1 MARKRYGKIEEEL
14 ENLIINPAKAST
26 KEYYEEWKNMSYP
39 LNLESD
45 KRGRAIIFTM
55 TENRPGWE
63 EDVKSLYKM
72 LKSINMDVEL
82 VNDPDHSKIVNSLE
96 AFVEHRENLL
106 IDMCFVI
113 FMGHGF
119 ASKDSTQDVYIKIK
133 KGVFNVWPE
142 TVNIFRKETSLL
154 KDKPKV
160 FIVQAC
166 GSVHNVPVKSPAI
179 APATPASF
187 LDYIFLYACQPG
199 MVADRENHFFIK
211 SLTDMI
217 TENAHVTNL
226 SDLIGT
232 RLSMKFKNHQNDPK
246 VKEQRP
252 QICQSLSRF
261 LNIFPGITKDSVKPE
276 KKHNQKKY
284 TQQRCNICRRITTS
298 VCPFLEIC
306 LKLNSGKTYS
316 DRTRVERGDCF
327 RSSAE
332 IGGVDGIQDRPFETE
347 RSTDMISRCRA
358 ILQIQIRVRQ
368 NSDLNVQAAIEA
380 IFTRVKQEKHSIEEL
395 LTSECESYIS
405 VDDITKGSILLHI
418 TCDME
423 ALEPLHYLSVTG
435 LLSSKFSS
443 LLITKSCLEMCKV
456 SEMKLDVQLKVS
468 NEDVL
473 KQLNPVVYNLP
484 IVLTYL
490 RKPVVLKAPFEIVGG
505 KWFCSGAPITTDNR
519 ITIRDGNICELEV
532 KYADVSDTG
541 DYCLKCTTAD
551 GFPVEVRVT
560 VLVMNQS
567 APSNVKA
574 KVDNKQI
581 VLSWDP
587 AIGKVT
593 GYNIQYLTESCT
605 SDVKILVVSNTTHAT
620 ITDVLPGETYKV
632 YIRSVSEDGM
642 SDPEPPEGLTVHT
655 KPETPAGHPQA
666 VSDPEPPEGL
676 TVHTPPETPAGHS
689 QAVSDP
695 EPPEGLTVH
704 TPPETPA
711 GHPQA
716 VSDPEPPE
724 GLTVHTPLETPAGHP
739 QAVSDPEPPEGLTV
753 HTQPETPVMQAN
765 QENVPHRAVRQQGM
779 LTRFLGLIASFF
791 SFRRP
796 STPPPS
802 DIL

>member
-1 MARKRYGKIEEEL
+1 MSIKEEL

-26 KEYYEEWKNMSYP
+26 KEYYEEWKNVSYP

-55 TENRPGWE
+55 TERRPGWE

-133 KGVFNVWPE
+133 KGIFNVWPE
-142 TVNIFRKETSLL
+142 SVNIFRKENSLL
-154 KDKPKV
+154 RNKPKV

-166 GSVHNVPVKSPAI
+166 RSVCNIHVKSPAI

-187 LDYIFLYACQPG
+187 PDYKFIYACQPG
-199 MVADRENHFFIK
+199 MVADRENHFFIE

-217 TENAHVTNL
+217 TEKAHFLHL
-226 SDLIGT
+226 SDLIDVQ
-232 RLSMKFKNHQNDPK
+232 LCKKFRNHQNGPK
-246 VKEQRP
+246 VRGQMP
-252 QICQSLSRF
+252 QICQSMPSY
-261 LNIFPGITKDSVKPE
+261 LNIFPGITRDLFQPE
-276 KKHNQKKY
+276 NYYNQRKLKR
-284 TQQRCNICRRITTS
+284 QRCYPCLRKIIC
-298 VCPFLEIC
+298 VFPFLGIC
-306 LKLNSGKTYS
+306 LKLTS
-316 DRTRVERGDCF
+316 DRTTVQRKEGF
-327 RSSAE
+327 RSSAQ
-332 IGGVDGIQDRPFETE
+332 IGVDGIQDKPFETE
-347 RSTDMISRCRA
+347 RSINMISRCRA
-358 ILQIQIRVRQ
+358 ILQIQVSAQQ
-368 NSDLNVQAAIEA
+368 NSDLNVQMAEDVIY
-380 IFTRVKQEKHSIEEL
+380 TRVKQEIHSIEEI

-405 VDDITKGSILLHI
+405 IDDITKGSILLHI
-418 TCDME
+418 TCDMK
-423 ALEPLHYLSVTG
+423 ALEPFHYLSVTG